1 MEPRPSETRQTP
13 RPSDRPVGT
22 PRPSGNPVSSPTS
35 ILLLITSPSQHDWCG
50 FGRWSYETCSCSCDV
65 DRFPISEGTCAP
77 CVLLENAPPPSPS
90 SLSIQPT
97 VGDFVIAIVR
107 WSNSIYCLNG
117 AITPSGVAQGYSSK
131 EECYLTEHPDTFA
144 GCYGHTGD
152 EHWYPNWNDNS
163 NSCLNDSNEPIQFGY
178 VSFCFPDSY
187 CSTIRSNTQ
196 ESAALF
202 ANAFYQKYAV
212 TGATKRIL
220 VQGLCELYDSVSRLC
235 INHTSWF
242 RARG

>member
-22 PRPSGNPVSSPTS
+22 PRPSSNPVSSPTS
-35 ILLLITSPSQHDWCG
+35 ILLLITSPSQHDRCG

-107 WSNSIYCLNG
+107 WSNSMYCLNG
-117 AITPSGVAQGYSSK
+117 AITLVSPKATPRKKNATSLNIQTHLPVATGIQGMSI
-131 EECYLTEHPDTFA
+131 
-144 GCYGHTGD
+144 GIQTGM
-152 EHWYPNWNDNS
+152 
-163 NSCLNDSNEPIQFGY
+163 I
-178 VSFCFPDSY
+178 
-187 CSTIRSNTQ
+187 TQ
-196 ESAALF
+196 TAA
-202 ANAFYQKYAV
+202 
-212 TGATKRIL
+212 
-220 VQGLCELYDSVSRLC
+220 
-235 INHTSWF
+235 
-242 RARG
+242 